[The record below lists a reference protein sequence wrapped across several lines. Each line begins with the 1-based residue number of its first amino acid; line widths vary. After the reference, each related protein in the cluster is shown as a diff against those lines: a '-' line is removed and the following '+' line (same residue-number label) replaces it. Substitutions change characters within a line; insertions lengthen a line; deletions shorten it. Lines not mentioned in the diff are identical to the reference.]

1 VVGSPVIAAL
11 IAHASFWLLIAWGW
25 YSRELGLRGVLAFL
39 ALWAAG
45 RFGLPYAPYG
55 IALFPSYVA
64 FLDVALVLVIFKGDV
79 PVS

>member
-1 VVGSPVIAAL
+1 MAGSAAIAAL
-11 IAHASFWLLIAWGW
+11 IAHASFWILMAWGW
-25 YSRELGLRGVLAFL
+25 YARELRPNGVLAFL

-45 RFGLPYAPYG
+45 RYGLEYAPYG
-55 IALFPSYVA
+55 LALFPSYVA